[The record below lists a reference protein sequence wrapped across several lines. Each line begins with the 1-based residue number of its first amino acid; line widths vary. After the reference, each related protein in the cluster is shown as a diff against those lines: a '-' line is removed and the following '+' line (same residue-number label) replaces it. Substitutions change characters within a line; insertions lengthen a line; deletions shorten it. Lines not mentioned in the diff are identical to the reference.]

1 MTRFAATAVRDG
13 PVLVI
18 FALGLSTVSWSATP
32 PVERWIGTWAAS
44 PEAQS
49 NAIVLSTGVTYR
61 EIVHASAGGAAVR
74 VVVTN

>member
-1 MTRFAATAVRDG
+1 MKFAVNAVRDG
-13 PVLVI
+13 GVLTV
-18 FALGLSTVSWSATP
+18 FRLGLSAVSWSATP
-32 PVERWIGTWAAS
+32 TVERWIGTWAAS